1 MHLSVKSV
9 DGSRTHPKPLGS
21 APLTLCDPFP
31 GLVVLCL
38 SRASLPTQL
47 HHKIRCRNDDR
58 GTAPPP
64 PPPLTIPPPPIEPL
78 SEDGSSPL
86 SDVEDKDDEHDG
98 LSLLAQ
104 NHEQKH
110 DAVEDDTH
118 LSDDGDLS
126 EANDTEA
133 ETERLYDTPHTATRH
148 RDLTLKQ
155 NAGEQRFE
163 HTPTKLRKTTA
174 AHPELDMEDD
184 EDDDILS
191 ERSINSS
198 PPPPAAHSP
207 SPPAIEKLPSPTLDI
222 LAEAAANQEAEG
234 RKRKRPSL
242 HAAELDDAPPTKLA
256 VPAHAEQAKDSDGD
270 VTMADEEDHRFHSR
284 SGEQSADE
292 TVDAVDPTVY
302 NRANERV
309 GGPDGNETRDQ
320 KADEPTYRKQT
331 RSGARRQR
339 GAVDT
344 EKRVGHEGPA
354 EDTGSGVAAAEDDG
368 TRTGEDER
376 HLEADADEA
385 EAAHKNEEELE
396 RKRAA
401 YDQLTSIEKKFATF
415 RERLYEERL
424 EQLNREEA
432 MLRADNPTHP
442 EYLAMMQCI
451 DSRRDEKLRVAEKEL
466 ELQLESLGRWAVARR
481 AQIHSQFYQDIREAR
496 ERTMAEL
503 GQHWYAIQH
512 ERRKHANNVPDFGLR
527 YPKSLAQR
535 VRNSLSYN
543 KEVSILSGVAKYEG
557 MPAAPDM
564 SGASMQEMEDDFDA
578 MNRGRQ
584 PAPPPQQSLA
594 PLVNSS
600 WNRPPGPIRTTR
612 PMRTSSNG
620 NTQHTMTHE
629 GEARFPTAQTATDTL
644 INPLTLSPRAPSPT
658 RRIMDQTNS
667 WVKKNGARLPS
678 SSPEVARAA
687 SMLEQTSARSR
698 KAAAAAAAEQA
709 TAIKRE
715 TTLQVSNYH

>member
-1 MHLSVKSV
+1 MTT
-9 DGSRTHPKPLGS
+9 G
-21 APLTLCDPFP
+21 
-31 GLVVLCL
+31 
-38 SRASLPTQL
+38 
-47 HHKIRCRNDDR
+47 
-58 GTAPPP
+58 GTAPP

-86 SDVEDKDDEHDG
+86 SDVEDKDDDHDG
-98 LSLLAQ
+98 LGLLAHHQ
-104 NHEQKH
+104 EPKHEPI
-110 DAVEDDTH
+110 DDDSH
-118 LSDDGDLS
+118 LSDGDLS

-133 ETERLYDTPHTATRH
+133 ETERLYDTPQTATRH
-148 RDLTLKQ
+148 RDLTLKH
-155 NAGEQRFE
+155 NAGEQGFE
-163 HTPTKLRKTTA
+163 HTPTKLRKTTV
-174 AHPELDMEDD
+174 AHPEPDMEDD
-184 EDDDILS
+184 DDDDILS

-198 PPPPAAHSP
+198 PPPPVARSP
-207 SPPAIEKLPSPTLDI
+207 SPPAVEKLPSPTLDI

-242 HAAELDDAPPTKLA
+242 HAAQEEDGPPAKLA
-256 VPAHAEQAKDSDGD
+256 APTSVEQAKDSDGD
-270 VTMADEEDHRFHSR
+270 VTMADEEDARFHSN

-292 TVDAVDPTVY
+292 TVDAGNPTVY
-302 NRANERV
+302 NRGDEGADAPGES
-309 GGPDGNETRDQ
+309 ETRQQ
-320 KADEPTYRKQT
+320 KVDEPTYRKQT

-339 GAVDT
+339 GALDS
-344 EKRVGHEGPA
+344 EKRHGLEGSG
-354 EDTGSGVAAAEDDG
+354 EDTGSGIAAAEDDG
-368 TRTGEDER
+368 ARTGDDDR
-376 HLEADADEA
+376 HVEADADEA

-396 RKRAA
+396 RKRTA
-401 YDQLTSIEKKFATF
+401 YDQLTNIEKRFATF

-466 ELQLESLGRWAVARR
+466 ELHLESLGRWAVARR
-481 AQIHSQFYQDIREAR
+481 AQIHSQFYQDVREAR

-512 ERRKHANNVPDFGLR
+512 ERRKHANNVPDFGIR
-527 YPKSLAQR
+527 YPKNQAQR
-535 VRNSLSYN
+535 VRNALSYN

-564 SGASMQEMEDDFDA
+564 GGASMQEMEDDFDA

-584 PAPPPQQSLA
+584 PAPPPQQVPRPAYVDYGTMSFGQGLGA
-594 PLVNSS
+594 AGQQFLEQTAWANPNHPSNAHLLQRQHPAHHDSRRRSPPPDGSNSRRHS
-600 WNRPPGPIRTTR
+600 NNQPSHPF
-612 PMRTSSNG
+612 TSSTIS
-620 NTQHTMTHE
+620 NTSNHGPTSNLL
-629 GEARFPTAQTATDTL
+629 GE
-644 INPLTLSPRAPSPT
+644 
-658 RRIMDQTNS
+658 
-667 WVKKNGARLPS
+667 KHGARLPS

-715 TTLQVSNYH
+715 TALPVGNYH

>member
-1 MHLSVKSV
+1 MTT
-9 DGSRTHPKPLGS
+9 G
-21 APLTLCDPFP
+21 
-31 GLVVLCL
+31 
-38 SRASLPTQL
+38 
-47 HHKIRCRNDDR
+47 
-58 GTAPPP
+58 GTAP

-86 SDVEDKDDEHDG
+86 SDVEDKDDEHNG
-98 LSLLAQ
+98 LNLLAQ
-104 NHEQKH
+104 HQEKRH
-110 DAVEDDTH
+110 DTVEDDAH
-118 LSDDGDLS
+118 LSDGDLS

-133 ETERLYDTPHTATRH
+133 ETERLYDTPHTATHH
-148 RDLTLKQ
+148 RDLVLKQ
-155 NAGEQRFE
+155 NAGDHGFE

-174 AHPELDMEDD
+174 AHPEPDM

-242 HAAELDDAPPTKLA
+242 HAAQVDDAPPVKLA
-256 VPAHAEQAKDSDGD
+256 VPAQAEQAKDSDGD
-270 VTMADEEDHRFHSR
+270 VTMADEEDARFHSNSR
-284 SGEQSADE
+284 EQSADE
-292 TVDAVDPTVY
+292 TLDAVNPTVY
-302 NRANERV
+302 NCEDERV
-309 GGPDGNETRDQ
+309 VGPDESEARDQ

-339 GAVDT
+339 GAVDP
-344 EKRVGHEGPA
+344 EKRIRQEGSA

-368 TRTGEDER
+368 TRTGEDDR

-396 RKRAA
+396 RKRTA
-401 YDQLTSIEKKFATF
+401 YDQLTSIEKRFATF

-451 DSRRDEKLRVAEKEL
+451 DSRRDEKLRIAEKEL
-466 ELQLESLGRWAVARR
+466 ELHLESLGRWAVARR
-481 AQIHSQFYQDIREAR
+481 AQIHSQFYQDVREAR

-527 YPKSLAQR
+527 YPTNQAQR
-535 VRNSLSYN
+535 VRNALSYN

-584 PAPPPQQSLA
+584 PAPLPQQV
-594 PLVNSS
+594 P
-600 WNRPPGPIRTTR
+600 RPAYVDYG
-612 PMRTSSNG
+612 SVSFG
-620 NTQHTMTHE
+620 HGLGAAGQQFLE
-629 GEARFPTAQTATDTL
+629 QTAWA
-644 INPLTLSPRAPSPT
+644 NPNHPSNAHLLQRQHPAHHDSRRRSPLPDGSNACRHSTQPSHPFSSSTSNHGPNQLLSE
-658 RRIMDQTNS
+658 
-667 WVKKNGARLPS
+667 KHGARLPS

-698 KAAAAAAAEQA
+698 KAAAAAAAAAEQA

-715 TTLQVSNYH
+715 TALPVGNYH

>member
-1 MHLSVKSV
+1 MTT
-9 DGSRTHPKPLGS
+9 G
-21 APLTLCDPFP
+21 
-31 GLVVLCL
+31 
-38 SRASLPTQL
+38 
-47 HHKIRCRNDDR
+47 

-104 NHEQKH
+104 NHEQRH
-110 DAVEDDTH
+110 DAEEEDTH
-118 LSDDGDLS
+118 LSDGDLS

-133 ETERLYDTPHTATRH
+133 ETERLYDTPHIATRH

-198 PPPPAAHSP
+198 PPPPATHSP
-207 SPPAIEKLPSPTLDI
+207 SPPAVEKLPSPTLDI

-242 HAAELDDAPPTKLA
+242 HAAELDDAPPTKFA

-270 VTMADEEDHRFHSR
+270 VTMVDEEDHRFHSR

-292 TVDAVDPTVY
+292 IVDAVNPTVY

-309 GGPDGNETRDQ
+309 GGPDGSETRDQ
-320 KADEPTYRKQT
+320 KADEPPYRKQT

-344 EKRVGHEGPA
+344 ERRAGHEGPA
-354 EDTGSGVAAAEDDG
+354 DDTGSGVAAAEDDG

-424 EQLNREEA
+424 DQLNREEA

-527 YPKSLAQR
+527 YPKSQAQR

-584 PAPPPQQSLA
+584 PAPPPQQAARPAYVDYGSISFGQELGA
-594 PLVNSS
+594 AGQQFLEQTAWANPNHPSNAHLLQRQHPAHHDSRRRSPLPDGSNGRRHSNQPTHPFSSSTISNSS
-600 WNRPPGPIRTTR
+600 NHGP
-612 PMRTSSNG
+612 N
-620 NTQHTMTHE
+620 QLL
-629 GEARFPTAQTATDTL
+629 GE
-644 INPLTLSPRAPSPT
+644 
-658 RRIMDQTNS
+658 
-667 WVKKNGARLPS
+667 KNGARLPS

-698 KAAAAAAAEQA
+698 KAAAAAAAEHA

-715 TTLQVSNYH
+715 TPLQVGNYH